1 MQNIAIEPIYQKETE
16 YKICCF
22 FGGKSRSGGIE
33 KKVDKICLDGD
44 VYELHTVKLTKKDI
58 RNLNKGDALMFFN
71 KDCGQVIVISN
82 KKVDKNDE

>member
-1 MQNIAIEPIYQKETE
+1 M
-16 YKICCF
+16 
-22 FGGKSRSGGIE
+22 
-33 KKVDKICLDGD
+33 DKICLDGD